1 LVSHIKG
8 RTKRVYENRVLNGI
22 FEPEGGSG
30 RKVER
35 PE

>member
-1 LVSHIKG
+1 
-8 RTKRVYENRVLNGI
+8 VYENRVLNGI